1 MVSFM
6 IKMKV
11 VIKKYWWAFLF
22 ILIAPLL
29 VNVILIT
36 DTPCPDYTADGSNGW
51 LGFWGAYIGALFPFI
66 ILLITIWDTHK
77 ENKKDRNIQKA
88 TIEYQVSKEH
98 LNTIK
103 KAIADYIQ
111 SLNIMELGLIAI
123 RPNINTGDSLNRI
136 WNICQNTVSSFELLE
151 FELVDFDDEKE
162 NEYKS
167 FLNKF
172 KIEYEG
178 MIKDF
183 GWVLDFYLYKKSVV
197 DVAKELELYRKNEL
211 ELVNVYDESKRVWT
225 IVGKDNYN
233 ITERGSEILNELLDR
248 LVFKSIYLNSMEFV
262 KYEKEKMDNRLKK
275 ASE

>member
-1 MVSFM
+1 
-6 IKMKV
+6 
-11 VIKKYWWAFLF
+11 
-22 ILIAPLL
+22 
-29 VNVILIT
+29 
-36 DTPCPDYTADGSNGW
+36 
-51 LGFWGAYIGALFPFI
+51 
-66 ILLITIWDTHK
+66 
-77 ENKKDRNIQKA
+77 
-88 TIEYQVSKEH
+88 
-98 LNTIK
+98 
-103 KAIADYIQ
+103 
-111 SLNIMELGLIAI
+111 
-123 RPNINTGDSLNRI
+123 
-136 WNICQNTVSSFELLE
+136 
-151 FELVDFDDEKE
+151 
-162 NEYKS
+162 
-167 FLNKF
+167 
-172 KIEYEG
+172 

>member
-1 MVSFM
+1 
-6 IKMKV
+6 MKV

-162 NEYKS
+162 KEYKS

-211 ELVNVYDESKRVWT
+211 ELVKVYDESKRVWT

-233 ITERGSEILNELLDR
+233 IIERGSEILNELLDR